1 MNTKRNSIEIGVKG
15 LILAVTVIIA
25 VILSALALYMAN
37 TSKSTINSGTTQYT
51 QLTSEYSEINAT
63 MYDGL
68 DVSGAK
74 VVEVIKDMA
83 KEGGTV
89 KVTVKTKLNTAGVSY
104 QGSTTTY
111 TLADSPTDNNH
122 INETGTFRGE
132 VVKND
137 NQMVTEIIFTQH

>member
-1 MNTKRNSIEIGVKG
+1 MKKRNSIEIGVKG

-51 QLTSEYSEINAT
+51 QLTSEYSEIDST

-74 VVEVIKDMA
+74 IVELIKKLAQTSASYSITVVTL
-83 KEGGTV
+83 EGSS
-89 KVTVKTKLNTAGVSY
+89 VTYSATAQYSDPGA
-104 QGSTTTY
+104 T
-111 TLADSPTDNNH
+111 AANH

-132 VVKND
+132 VTKNA
-137 NQMVTEIIFTQH
+137 NGMVTLITFTQH

>member
-1 MNTKRNSIEIGVKG
+1 MNRRNSIEIGVKG

-51 QLTSEYSEINAT
+51 QLTSEYSEIDAT

-68 DVSGAK
+68 DVNGAK
-74 VVEVIKDMA
+74 IVELIKKLAQTGAAYSISVTTLEGESSTYSATAQYTDPGPTA
-83 KEGGTV
+83 K
-89 KVTVKTKLNTAGVSY
+89 S
-104 QGSTTTY
+104 
-111 TLADSPTDNNH
+111 H

-132 VVKND
+132 VTKNA
-137 NQMVTEIIFTQH
+137 NGMVTLITFTQH

>member
-1 MNTKRNSIEIGVKG
+1 MNSKRNSIEIGVKG

-68 DVSGAK
+68 EVSGAK
-74 VVEVIKDMA
+74 VVEVIKEMA
-83 KEGGTV
+83 REGGTISV
-89 KVTVKTKLNTAGVSY
+89 QVKTKGNTTGVVY
-104 QGSTTTY
+104 QGTTTTY
-111 TLADSPTDNNH
+111 TLENDNTNANH

-132 VVKND
+132 VTKNA
-137 NQMVTEIIFTQH
+137 NGMVTQITFEQQ

>member
-1 MNTKRNSIEIGVKG
+1 MNTRRNSIEIGVKG

-74 VVEVIKDMA
+74 VIEVIKDMA
-83 KEGGTV
+83 RDGGTV
-89 KVTVKTKLNTAGVSY
+89 QVTVKTKLNTAGATY
-104 QGSTTTY
+104 QGDTTY
-111 TLADSPTDNNH
+111 TAGDTPNSNDH

-132 VVKND
+132 VVKNA
-137 NQMVTEIIFTQH
+137 NGMVTQIIFTQH

>member
-1 MNTKRNSIEIGVKG
+1 MNKRNSIEIGVKG

-51 QLTSEYSEINAT
+51 QLTSEYSEIDAT

-74 VVEVIKDMA
+74 IVELIK
-83 KEGGTV
+83 
-89 KVTVKTKLNTAGVSY
+89 KLAQT
-104 QGSTTTY
+104 GSTYTITVVTLESNTSTY
-111 TLADSPTDNNH
+111 SSTAQYSDPGPTQAAH

-132 VVKND
+132 VTKNA
-137 NQMVTEIIFTQH
+137 NGMVTSIKFTQH

>member
-1 MNTKRNSIEIGVKG
+1 MNKRNSIEIGVKG

-74 VVEVIKDMA
+74 VEELIKDCC
-83 KEGGTV
+83 KDGVITV
-89 KVTVKTKLNTAGVSY
+89 VVKTKLNAGGANYAGNAKTA
-104 QGSTTTY
+104 Y
-111 TLADSPTDNNH
+111 TLGSSPADNNH
-122 INETGTFRGE
+122 INPTGTFRGE
-132 VVKND
+132 VTKN
-137 NQMVTEIIFTQH
+137 NNGMVTTITFTQH

>member
-15 LILAVTVIIA
+15 LVLAVTVIIA

-68 DVSGAK
+68 DVSGSK
-74 VVEVIKDMA
+74 VIEVIKDMA
-83 KEGGTV
+83 RDGGTI
-89 KVTVKTKLNTAGVSY
+89 KVTVKTKAGNTSSY
-104 QGSTTTY
+104 QGDTGYAAKDT
-111 TLADSPTDNNH
+111 PTAANH

-132 VVKND
+132 VIKNA
-137 NQMVTEIIFTQH
+137 NGMVTEIVFEQH

>member
-1 MNTKRNSIEIGVKG
+1 MNKRNNIEIGVKG

-68 DVSGAK
+68 DVNGSK
-74 VVEVIKDMA
+74 VIEVIKDMA
-83 KEGGTV
+83 RDGGTV
-89 KVTVKTKLNTAGVSY
+89 KVTVKTLLNTTGVSY
-104 QGSTTTY
+104 QGSTSTY
-111 TLADSPTDNNH
+111 SKADAPTDNDH

-132 VVKND
+132 VVKN
-137 NQMVTEIIFTQH
+137 NNGMVTEIIFTQH

>member
-68 DVSGAK
+68 DVSGSK
-74 VVEVIKDMA
+74 VIEVIKDMA
-83 KEGGTV
+83 RDGGTV
-89 KVTVKTKLNTAGVSY
+89 SVLVRTKANTTGTTY
-104 QGSTTTY
+104 QGTTTTY
-111 TLADSPTDNNH
+111 TAGDTPTANDH

-137 NQMVTEIIFTQH
+137 NGMVTQIIFTQH